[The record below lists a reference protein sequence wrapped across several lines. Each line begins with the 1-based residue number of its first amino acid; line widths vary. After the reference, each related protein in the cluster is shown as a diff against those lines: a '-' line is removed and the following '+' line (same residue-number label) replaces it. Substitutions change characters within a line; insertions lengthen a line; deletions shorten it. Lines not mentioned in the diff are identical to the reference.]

1 LLQLQTFSVAPNHSC
16 LKLSQLL
23 QTVIALEMLQ
33 AACHSKDVMQLNLTI
48 AAALLWP
55 APIAVV
61 DFLQNRNL

>member
-1 LLQLQTFSVAPNHSC
+1 MV
-16 LKLSQLL
+16 
-23 QTVIALEMLQ
+23 VALEMLQ

-55 APIAVV
+55 APTAVV